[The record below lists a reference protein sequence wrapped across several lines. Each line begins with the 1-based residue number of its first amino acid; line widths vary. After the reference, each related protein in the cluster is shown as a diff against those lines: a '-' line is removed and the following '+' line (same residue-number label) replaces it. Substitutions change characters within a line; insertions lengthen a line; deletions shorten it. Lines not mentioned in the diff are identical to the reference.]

1 MRFRQSARHFLLVPA
16 LGAVAGMAVAA
27 CGSSGSSSS
36 QPSSSSSSS
45 SPSSSSSSSASASPT
60 MSGGSSTARPSS
72 AQAAI
77 EANWAAFFLSSTP
90 ISRRVALLQNGSQF
104 EPVIK
109 AQAGSALA
117 SSATSK
123 VAKVTLVSPTQAK
136 VTYSIFVSG
145 SPALTN
151 QTGVAVLQ
159 NGVWKVGDASFC
171 GLLTVENSGKTS
183 GLPAA
188 CRSAG

>member
-1 MRFRQSARHFLLVPA
+1 MRFRQSARHFLLLPA
-16 LGAVAGMAVAA
+16 LGVAAGLAVAA
-27 CGSSGSSSS
+27 CGSSGSSTS
-36 QPSSSSSSS
+36 QPSSSPVSS
-45 SPSSSSSSSASASPT
+45 SPASASSASASPT
-60 MSGGSSTARPSS
+60 SSGSSSGTAPSS

-117 SSATSK
+117 SSATAK
-123 VAKVTLVSPTQAK
+123 VAKVTVESPTRAK
-136 VTYSIFVSG
+136 VIYSIFVGG

-151 QTGVAVLQ
+151 QTGVAVYQ
-159 NGVWKVGDASFC
+159 NGVWKVGAASFC
-171 GLLTVENSGKTS
+171 GLLTVENGGKTS
-183 GLPAA
+183 NLPAA

>member
-1 MRFRQSARHFLLVPA
+1 MRFRQSARRLLLLPA
-16 LGAVAGMAVAA
+16 LGAAAGLAVAA
-27 CGSSGSSSS
+27 CGSSGGSSTP
-36 QPSSSSSSS
+36 QPSSSSTSS
-45 SPSSSSSSSASASPT
+45 SPAASSSAGTSPTTSASSP
-60 MSGGSSTARPSS
+60 GAPSS

-77 EANWAAFFLSSTP
+77 EANWAAFFISSTP

-117 SSATSK
+117 SSATAK

-136 VTYSIFVSG
+136 VIYSIFVG
-145 SPALTN
+145 GTPALAN
-151 QTGVAVLQ
+151 QTGVAVYQ

-171 GLLTVENSGKTS
+171 GLLTVENGGKTS
-183 GLPAA
+183 NLPAA
-188 CRSAG
+188 CHSAG